1 MPGFRTTCLLSLV
14 LSVFLSHSCR
24 ETSDSTRTEGVAVP
38 TPIRFANGFKMD
50 RFEKDITRIQ
60 VLSPWPEA
68 NSAFTYWLVP
78 YAEDVPD
85 SLALKG
91 DVIIRVPVRKY
102 VATSTT
108 HIAALE
114 ALDELDKL
122 QGFPGTDYISS
133 KRARIKIDS
142 GSIQELGANEALN
155 TEMTLLLE
163 PDVVFGFAIGDKNTG
178 YQTLAQAGIPVV
190 YNGDWTEHSPLGKAE
205 WIRFFAP
212 FFGKEKKADSIF
224 LTIEKEYINATKLA
238 AKAQKQP
245 TVMSGAL
252 YKDVWYTPGG
262 KSWAAQFIR
271 DANARYLWE
280 ESEATG
286 SLSLSLE
293 HVLERATEADIWIAP
308 SQFVSKQEMLNAS
321 WHYGQFK
328 AFRTGRVYTYAARRG
343 PTGGL
348 IYFEQ
353 APQRPDL
360 VLKDLIH
367 IFHPGVLP
375 DHTPRFFT
383 PLE

>member
-1 MPGFRTTCLLSLV
+1 MPALKTICTYFLV
-14 LSVFLSHSCR
+14 LFALLLHGCR
-24 ETSDSTRTEGVAVP
+24 EDPNNKEAGDVP
-38 TPIRFANGFKMD
+38 ILTTVQYATGFQIE
-50 RFEKDITRIQ
+50 RYNRNLTRIK

-68 NSAFTYWLVP
+68 KISFTYWLIPHV
-78 YAEDVPD
+78 EKVPD
-85 SLALKG
+85 SLILEA
-91 DVIIRVPVRKY
+91 DAIVRVPVRKY

-114 ALDELDKL
+114 ALKELDKL

-133 KRARIKIDS
+133 EKARTKIDQ

-155 TEMTLLLE
+155 TEMTMLLK
-163 PDVVFGFAIGDKNTG
+163 PDVVFGFAIGEKNTG
-178 YQTLAQAGIPVV
+178 YQTLEQAGISVV

-212 FFGKEKKADSIF
+212 FFGKEKEADSIF
-224 LTIEKEYINATKLA
+224 RTIETEYRKAVALA
-238 AKAQKQP
+238 EKIQERP

-252 YKDVWYTPGG
+252 YKDVWYAPGG

-271 DANARYLWE
+271 DANGRYLWE
-280 ESEATG
+280 ETEATG

-308 SQFVSKQEMLNAS
+308 AQFVNKQEMLDAS
-321 WHYGQFK
+321 GHYNQFK
-328 AFRTGRVYTYAARRG
+328 SLQSDHVYTYAAKRG
-343 PTGGL
+343 ATGGL
-348 IYFEQ
+348 FYFES

-375 DHTPRFFT
+375 DHTPHFFT